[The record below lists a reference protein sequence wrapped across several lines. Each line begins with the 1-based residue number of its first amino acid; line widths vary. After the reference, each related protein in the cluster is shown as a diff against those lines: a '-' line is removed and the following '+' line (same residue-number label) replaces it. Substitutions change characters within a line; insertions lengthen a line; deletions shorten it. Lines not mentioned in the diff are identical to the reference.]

1 MAQPDDSNAAQQKQD
16 ETKPKPVPLDP
27 LANRTVPKADGAVH
41 GGEETKPGQM
51 SGDED
56 ISPSAP
62 QSEIERAVQPQR

>member
-1 MAQPDDSNAAQQKQD
+1 MAEPNESNAAQQNQD
-16 ETKPKPVPLDP
+16 KKMPKPVKLDP
-27 LANRTVPKADGAVH
+27 LANRTVPEADGSVH

-62 QSEIERAVQPQR
+62 QSEIEQAVKR